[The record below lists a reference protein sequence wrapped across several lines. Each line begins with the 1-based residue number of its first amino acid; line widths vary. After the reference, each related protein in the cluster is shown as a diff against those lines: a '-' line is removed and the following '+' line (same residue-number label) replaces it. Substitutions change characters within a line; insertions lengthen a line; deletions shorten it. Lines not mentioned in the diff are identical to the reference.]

1 MHTIKIFF
9 IGFSFKDIRLLDW
22 ERINQ
27 TFQTRCPNVLAVV
40 DMLLSFPAGSVDA
53 ERGFS
58 HMKRVMSDWRSRLT
72 DTCLADQLTIVMESP
87 DVNDFDP
94 SDAVHLWCFSG
105 QRSRRPTFKDSTS
118 DEEDDES
125 D

>member
-1 MHTIKIFF
+1 M
-9 IGFSFKDIRLLDW
+9 
-22 ERINQ
+22 
-27 TFQTRCPNVLAVV
+27 LAVV

-58 HMKRVMSDWRSRLT
+58 QMKKVMSDWRSRLT
-72 DTCLADQLTIVMESP
+72 DTCLAVQLTIVLESP
-87 DVNDFDP
+87 EINDFDA

-118 DEEDDES
+118 SDEEDDEN